1 MKPGF
6 LDCGHTRTP
15 FIQLDTRKCKAC
27 WKCLEECPSR
37 VINKVGLLWHKHA
50 LIVEPDKCTGC
61 LKCISIC
68 EYDVFS
74 EIDKASQGSERR
86 RKRTFN
92 NFLINNLLLISGLLM
107 ILSGLVLQMGFHF
120 GAPDVHQ
127 AGVHEVQAQSV
138 HYEQIR
144 GIDTSKIVCGLTYP
158 GWSAIHKFA
167 IVCLSSLMMYHI
179 YAHWKWY
186 KGVIA
191 KRLIRKSIQV
201 IILSVLFLLVA
212 ITGYIPWFVDLS
224 GSTSILRML
233 FIEIH
238 DKIALVLIIFL
249 IVHIIQ
255 RSKWMV
261 KVHQ

>member
-6 LDCGHTRTP
+6 FDPEHTKTP

-27 WKCLEECPSR
+27 WKCLGECPNR
-37 VINKVGLLWHKHA
+37 VISKVDLPWHKHA
-50 LIVEPDKCTGC
+50 LIFEPDRCMGC
-61 LKCISIC
+61 LKCINVC
-68 EYDVFS
+68 EYDVYS
-74 EIDKASQGSERR
+74 EIDKENKRSVKKK
-86 RKRTFN
+86 KRTLN
-92 NFLINNLLLISGLLM
+92 KFLTNNLLLIFGLVT

-120 GAPDVHQ
+120 GGPDVHQ
-127 AGVHEVQAQSV
+127 VGVHEAQAQSMQ
-138 HYEQIR
+138 YEQLR
-144 GIDTSKIVCGLTYP
+144 KIDTNKIVCGFNYP
-158 GWSAIHKFA
+158 DWSAIHKFA
-167 IVCLSSLMMYHI
+167 IVCLSLLMMYHL

-186 KGVIA
+186 KGVIT
-191 KRLIRKSIQV
+191 KRLIHKNTQV

-249 IVHIIQ
+249 FVHIIQ
-255 RSKWMV
+255 RLKWMV
-261 KVHQ
+261 KIR